1 MIGLLWTSYLRY
13 LQKNRWLLLLSL
25 CAISTGVAVILAI
38 DVASISAKK
47 SFALSIQAL
56 TGRSNYALIG
66 AGQPIEEEFYKKLRV
81 DWGVRQSAP
90 VVEGYLSFPD
100 QEAPEDPARA
110 IPLTLLGVEP
120 FVDGDIRS
128 WTGGQFQAEGSSADD
143 SMADLIGSTDRV
155 ISTRETAQRLGWKVG
170 GSRTVLVGSQTRQL
184 TLAGTFQ
191 PASASSSAA
200 LNNVLLT
207 DISVAQ
213 AIFQSFGRITR
224 IDLVLDESEKEALES
239 RLPKGLFLQKA
250 GQSQETAGELSAAFH
265 INLRA
270 LSYLCLLVAT
280 FLIFNVVSF
289 SVSHRRQSLGRLRV
303 LGVTSAELQR
313 LLIGEALALGALGS
327 VLGTVAGLALGRLL
341 VPLVTRTLNDLYY
354 VHAITEFN
362 VDPLLLIKAFSAGF
376 LATGLAAFIP
386 ARQAAH
392 TEPLELLRR
401 VQQGQRNSQGARLA
415 FLLGVVCL
423 GGAALVL
430 LHPSLTA
437 GLFSLLLI
445 VLGVGLTV
453 PLTLHLL
460 VNLLSRAVGAVS
472 LKMALRGVS
481 AFLGRTSLAAVA
493 LTVAVAATISIGM
506 MVSSFRGTLLTWL
519 ETTLTADIYLSLKD
533 RAGLQSGAALIPEK
547 VEQAVALAGIRGW
560 IGKRAKTVPSSSGET
575 LLVGTSTHPQYRE
588 SLVFLE
594 STDDAWSDFEAGRG
608 IFVTEPYT
616 RRADLMV
623 GNTLTLAT
631 SEGKV
636 ELPVLGVYYSYAPD
650 RNLALLGAAKFQ
662 ELFHDTRWSG
672 LGLYLEPGVDPTEMV
687 SQLQRVFG
695 EGVEIRA
702 TGNLK
707 KLALEIFERTF
718 TVTEVLRFL
727 ALGVAFVG
735 VFLSLLALC
744 FERSEEVGVL
754 RALGL
759 GSRELFQ
766 LSIAQSQMIGCVAG
780 LVAFPLGIVLSK
792 VMISVINRRAF
803 GWTITFQPDWWATVE
818 CMGLALGAALLAA
831 LYPAWYW
838 SRQHQDEALRERE

>member
-1 MIGLLWTSYLRY
+1 MTGLLWTSYLRY

-56 TGRSNYALIG
+56 TGRSNYALTG
-66 AGQPIEEEFYKKLRV
+66 AGQPIDEEFYKKLRV
-81 DWGVRQSAP
+81 DWGFRKSAP

-100 QEAPEDPARA
+100 REAPDDPARA
-110 IPLTLLGVEP
+110 TPLTLLGVEP

-128 WTGGQFQAEGSSADD
+128 WTGGQFQADGASTDD

-155 ISTRETAQRLGWKVG
+155 ISTRDTARRLGWKVG
-170 GSRTVLVGSQTRQL
+170 GKRRVLVGSRTKEL

-191 PASASSSAA
+191 PASARSSAA
-200 LNNVLLT
+200 LHNVLLT

-213 AIFQSFGRITR
+213 AIFQSFGEITR
-224 IDLVLDESEKEALES
+224 IDLVLEDDEKKDLENK
-239 RLPKGLFLQKA
+239 LPQGLFLQKA

-289 SVSHRRQSLGRLRV
+289 SVSHRRQSLGRLRI
-303 LGVTSAELQR
+303 LGVTASELQR
-313 LLIGEALALGALGS
+313 LLVSEALALGALGS
-327 VLGTVAGLALGRLL
+327 LLGAAAGLVLGRCL

-354 VHAITEFN
+354 VHAITEFDI
-362 VDPLLLIKAFSAGF
+362 DPLLILKAFSAGF

-401 VQQGQRNSQGARLA
+401 VQQGGSNLRGARLS
-415 FLLGVVCL
+415 FFWGTVCL
-423 GGAALVL
+423 VGAATVL

-445 VLGVGLTV
+445 VLGAGLTV
-453 PLTLHLL
+453 PLILYAL
-460 VNLLSRAVGAVS
+460 VNLASRVVRGVS

-533 RAGLQSGAALIPEK
+533 RAGLQSGAALLPEK
-547 VEQAVALAGIRGW
+547 VNEAVGLPGIRGW
-560 IGKRAKTVPSSSGET
+560 IGKRAKTVPSSTGET

-594 STDDAWSDFEAGRG
+594 QTEDAWAAFDAGRG
-608 IFVTEPYT
+608 VFVTEPYA
-616 RRADLMV
+616 RRAGLMV
-623 GNTLTLAT
+623 GRPLTLAT
-631 SEGKV
+631 PEGEV
-636 ELPVLGVYYSYAPD
+636 SLPVLGVYYSYAPD
-650 RNLALLGAAKFQ
+650 RNLALMGARRFQ
-662 ELFHDTRWSG
+662 ALFRDDRWSG
-672 LGLYLEPGVDPTEMV
+672 LGLYLEPGVDPGEMA
-687 SQLQRVFG
+687 SQVRRVFG
-695 EGVEIRA
+695 EGVEVRA

-803 GWTITFQPDWWATVE
+803 GWTITFQPDWGATVE
-818 CMGLALGAALLAA
+818 CMALALGAALLAA
-831 LYPAWYW
+831 IYPAWYW